1 MAISLRDDAANR
13 DTLAA
18 AYAEAGRFA
27 EAVNTQE
34 RAVSMARADGSSGDR
49 IAIFK
54 NRLRLYRA
62 GRPYRDKR

>member
-1 MAISLRDDAANR
+1 MRDDAANR

-34 RAVSMARADGSSGDR
+34 RAVSVARADGSSGDR

-54 NRLRLYRA
+54 DRVRLYRA
-62 GRPYRDKR
+62 GRPSRAKQ